1 MDTTFI
7 TDFIGTLTTTQWI
20 IAAVVVL
27 LLAKKLIKF
36 AIIVG
41 LLIFVVLPY
50 LKSSGLLDFEIDQA
64 GILKTVLE
72 QLGL

>member
-20 IAAVVVL
+20 LAAVVVL
-27 LLAKKLIKF
+27 LLAKKFIKF

-41 LLIFVVLPY
+41 LIIFVVLPY

>member
-20 IAAVVVL
+20 LAAVVVL

-41 LLIFVVLPY
+41 LLILVVLPY

>member
-27 LLAKKLIKF
+27 LLAKKFIKF

-41 LLIFVVLPY
+41 LIIFVVLPY

>member
-1 MDTTFI
+1 
-7 TDFIGTLTTTQWI
+7 
-20 IAAVVVL
+20 
-27 LLAKKLIKF
+27 
-36 AIIVG
+36 
-41 LLIFVVLPY
+41 LPY

>member
-20 IAAVVVL
+20 IAAAVVL

-41 LLIFVVLPY
+41 LIIFVVLPY